1 MHSPV
6 IVGGV
11 NSSNFF
17 GGSSIFSFNPLNA
30 FSGTGSQ
37 NQTPDTLAN
46 KYRPPQNN
54 PIKLSTRGDFF
65 NAQTSTLPSDFGKEE
80 SDNNEDEEE
89 KEEEEEEEEEDDFE
103 ANQSADFY
111 NLFNTARSLLTRP
124 SFGNPVAQSTGPK
137 FL

>member
-80 SDNNEDEEE
+80 SDNNEDEDNENDLNP
-89 KEEEEEEEEEDDFE
+89 DDGTF
-103 ANQSADFY
+103 
-111 NLFNTARSLLTRP
+111 LT
-124 SFGNPVAQSTGPK
+124 GVDGEQVAAKKKRKKPK
-137 FL
+137 QKN